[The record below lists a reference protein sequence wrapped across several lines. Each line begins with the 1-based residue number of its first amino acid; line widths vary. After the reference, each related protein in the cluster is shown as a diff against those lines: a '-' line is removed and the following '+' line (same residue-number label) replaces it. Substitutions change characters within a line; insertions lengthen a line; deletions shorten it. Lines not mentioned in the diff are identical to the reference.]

1 MTQPANFKEHLS
13 LMVECPCFA
22 VNDTHVQV
30 FSSRMKIPTKLS
42 LSLLSLTV
50 MWGGWL
56 YFPADGNGGK
66 SLIFNCFPLLI
77 PLLFG
82 IPVRYFSEI
91 RWRCNNCEEQIFAS
105 FSK

>member
-1 MTQPANFKEHLS
+1 
-13 LMVECPCFA
+13 MVECPCFT

-30 FSSRMKIPTKLS
+30 FSSRMKIPNKLS

-56 YFPADGNGGK
+56 YFPAYGNGGK
-66 SLIFNCFPLLI
+66 SLIFNCFPVLI

-91 RWRCNNCEEQIFAS
+91 SNNCEEQIFAS
-105 FSK
+105 SSK